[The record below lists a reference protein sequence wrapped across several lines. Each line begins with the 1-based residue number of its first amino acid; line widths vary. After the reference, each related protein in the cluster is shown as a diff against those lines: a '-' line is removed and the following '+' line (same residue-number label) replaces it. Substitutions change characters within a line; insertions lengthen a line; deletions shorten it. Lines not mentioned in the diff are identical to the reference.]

1 MTLSLM
7 SPRMASAEA
16 SLPRVTPRPLQPRA
30 RPAPPPNEEL
40 QGDGDFFSRQPLTG
54 AVCRMVRYREHERP
68 AEDILSLCYTNAGRV
83 IVTKIRTGGQAARA
97 SVAVGDELVSIDG
110 DRHFHG
116 RPSGAIRAALQGPTS
131 LVFAGF
137 VGKLEAEVRV
147 EHTPH
152 KVSCGLSPSTD
163 VANDLTRVG
172 TPLSPRV
179 CDPVFFSAKES
190 LFITT
195 PRRDKVKTPRGGEP
209 LEAATTAGWATSA
222 ADEPR
227 IYELNK
233 EDAKH
238 MLQRVLRK
246 TNAPKP

>member
-1 MTLSLM
+1 
-7 SPRMASAEA
+7 
-16 SLPRVTPRPLQPRA
+16 
-30 RPAPPPNEEL
+30 
-40 QGDGDFFSRQPLTG
+40 
-54 AVCRMVRYREHERP
+54 MVKYREHERP
-68 AEDILSLCYTNAGRV
+68 AEDILSLCYTEMGRL
-83 IVTKIRTGGQAARA
+83 IVKKIRTGGQAARA

-110 DRHFHG
+110 NRDFHG
-116 RPSGAIRAALQGPTS
+116 RPSEAIRSELQGPTS

-152 KVSCGLSPSTD
+152 KVRCGLSPSTD
-163 VANDLTRVG
+163 VANDLQRVG
-172 TPLSPRV
+172 VPVSPRV

-195 PRRDKVKTPRGGEP
+195 PQRELRKSPRSPRGGESP
-209 LEAATTAGWATSA
+209 EAIAGVGQSPASVGSPTDA
-222 ADEPR
+222 ACSPR